1 MKITKIILTIIMI
14 VFVALGLFRILPFD
28 ITNPIICTSLATLL
42 LLRSIECKKS
52 RDKTGFLFTLIASVF
67 IYIIVIFNICSSFLG
82 YEKVDNRDCL
92 KNINPS
98 EIVEIKCSGTTGG
111 KDGDFEYFLDEK
123 QKEDF
128 LELLGKVKLG
138 RKAEREETLSY
149 GAVTYYTL
157 KFADGEILEVSPG
170 TFFKVNDNWY
180 YFLNYDK
187 LQEDFIEI

>member
-28 ITNPIICTSLATLL
+28 IINPIIGTSLATLL

-52 RDKTGFLFTLIASVF
+52 RDNTGFLFTFIGAIF
-67 IYIIVIFNICSSFLG
+67 IYIVVIFNVSSSLLG
-82 YEKVDNRDCL
+82 CENVDNRDCL

-98 EIVEIKCSGTTGG
+98 EVVEIKCSGTTGG

-123 QKEDF
+123 QKKDF
-128 LELLGKVKLG
+128 VELLGKVKLG
-138 RKAEREETLSY
+138 RKAEREETLSS

-157 KFADGEILEVSPG
+157 KFADGEVLKVSPG
-170 TFFKVNDNWY
+170 SFFMVNDDY
-180 YFLNYDK
+180 YYLLNYDK
-187 LQEDFIEI
+187 IWDKFLEL

>member
-52 RDKTGFLFTLIASVF
+52 RDKTGFLFTF
-67 IYIIVIFNICSSFLG
+67 MDNR
-82 YEKVDNRDCL
+82 ENVDNRDCL

-98 EIVEIKCSGTTGG
+98 EVVEIKCSGTTGG